1 MGKFT
6 VTTQSIKTSWLQ
18 ACQYA
23 IQDGSTFSVIATKQL
38 HQKWDGRM
46 GALNK

>member
-6 VTTQSIKTSWLQ
+6 VTTQSPKTAWLQ

-23 IQDGSTFSVIATKQL
+23 IQDGHKFSVIATKSL
-38 HQKWDGRM
+38 HQKWDGQM
-46 GALNK
+46 TALTK